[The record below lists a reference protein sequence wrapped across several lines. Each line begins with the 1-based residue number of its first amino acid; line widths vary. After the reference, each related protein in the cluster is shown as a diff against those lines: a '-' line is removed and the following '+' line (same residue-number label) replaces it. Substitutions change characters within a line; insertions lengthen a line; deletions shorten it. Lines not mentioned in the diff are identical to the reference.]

1 MSAFGRSEPQALLET
16 DPSLLDRLKDRWFSW
31 RDGLVGSRRFRR
43 WAAAFPLTRPIAQRR
58 ARGLF
63 DLVAGFVYSQ
73 VLLACVRLR
82 LFDMLA
88 HEPQTLSALAP
99 QLGLSEDAA
108 LRLLRAAVSL
118 DLVEERSRGRFGLG
132 PLGAP
137 LVGDAA
143 IASMVEHHA
152 DLYVDLA
159 DPVALLRGEART
171 SALASYWPYA
181 AADAPDSLE
190 AGRVSPYS
198 ALMSASQTLVSDE
211 VLDAYSFD
219 KHRRLLDVG
228 GGEGTFLSAV
238 AQRAPHLQ
246 LVLFDL
252 PAVAERARVRFAEQ
266 GLAGR
271 TTVAGGSF
279 FSDPLPGGCD
289 VISLV
294 RVIFDHDDARALQIL
309 KAVRRAMPDG
319 GTLLL
324 TEPMAGTRGAEAM
337 GDAYFGFY
345 LLAMGKGRS
354 RSASQLTEL
363 LTAAGFGDVRLLRN
377 PMPLQTQVIV
387 ARPGRV

>member
-1 MSAFGRSEPQALLET
+1 MSAFGRSEPQALLEP

-181 AADAPDSLE
+181 AADAPGS
-190 AGRVSPYS
+190 
-198 ALMSASQTLVSDE
+198 
-211 VLDAYSFD
+211 LDA
-219 KHRRLLDVG
+219 
-228 GGEGTFLSAV
+228 SA
-238 AQRAPHLQ
+238 
-246 LVLFDL
+246 
-252 PAVAERARVRFAEQ
+252 
-266 GLAGR
+266 
-271 TTVAGGSF
+271 
-279 FSDPLPGGCD
+279 
-289 VISLV
+289 
-294 RVIFDHDDARALQIL
+294 
-309 KAVRRAMPDG
+309 
-319 GTLLL
+319 
-324 TEPMAGTRGAEAM
+324 
-337 GDAYFGFY
+337 
-345 LLAMGKGRS
+345 
-354 RSASQLTEL
+354 
-363 LTAAGFGDVRLLRN
+363 AA
-377 PMPLQTQVIV
+377 
-387 ARPGRV
+387 

>member
-1 MSAFGRSEPQALLET
+1 MSAFGRSEPQALLEP

-88 HEPQTLSALAP
+88 QEPQTLSALAP

-181 AADAPDSLE
+181 AADAPGS
-190 AGRVSPYS
+190 
-198 ALMSASQTLVSDE
+198 
-211 VLDAYSFD
+211 LDA
-219 KHRRLLDVG
+219 
-228 GGEGTFLSAV
+228 SA
-238 AQRAPHLQ
+238 
-246 LVLFDL
+246 
-252 PAVAERARVRFAEQ
+252 
-266 GLAGR
+266 
-271 TTVAGGSF
+271 
-279 FSDPLPGGCD
+279 
-289 VISLV
+289 
-294 RVIFDHDDARALQIL
+294 
-309 KAVRRAMPDG
+309 
-319 GTLLL
+319 
-324 TEPMAGTRGAEAM
+324 
-337 GDAYFGFY
+337 
-345 LLAMGKGRS
+345 
-354 RSASQLTEL
+354 
-363 LTAAGFGDVRLLRN
+363 AA
-377 PMPLQTQVIV
+377 
-387 ARPGRV
+387 